1 MLGERHIERN
11 GSLAPRGLSV
21 QAAAEYCG
29 VRAWAI
35 SEAVY
40 DGRLAARRLGRSLV
54 ILKDD
59 LDRFLSSLPTVEP
72 SSAPSIEQR
81 KKRRLKGEVA

>member
-1 MLGERHIERN
+1 MPESPKIDIL
-11 GSLAPRGLSV
+11 PRGLSI
-21 QAAAEYCG
+21 QAAATYCG

-40 DGRLAARRLGRSLV
+40 DGRLAARRLGRSLI

-59 LDRFLSSLPTVEP
+59 LDQFLSSLPRVEP
-72 SSAPSIEQR
+72 STAPSIVQR
-81 KKRRLKGEVA
+81 KQRRPKTEAA

>member
-1 MLGERHIERN
+1 MVREHQIGTNEW
-11 GSLAPRGLSV
+11 LAPRGLSI
-21 QAAAEYCG
+21 QAAADYCG
-29 VRAWAI
+29 VRAWTI

-59 LDRFLSSLPTVEP
+59 LDRFLSSLPVVEP
-72 SSAPSIEQR
+72 SSAPSILQR
-81 KKRRLKGEVA
+81 RQRRLNGEAA